1 MVDDLGRQIGG
12 TVSELIHPGVEAP
25 KRFHQLVEFMVL
37 RQRVATDRQTT
48 VVHEH
53 RHVQKAFFGRGVCRQ
68 FHREIEESLATILGP
83 GPARRH
89 GSTEAA
95 LEVVTLPERFK
106 QVHRSVPISS
116 TVPRP
121 ANPLIGPVGQDTS
134 WTGWRRRLDSVVPVA
149 TGTLASVTPT
159 DLNADDG
166 AIDVVGVTKA
176 FGSNTVLRDVALE
189 VAPGSTLALLGPSGC
204 GKTTLLRI
212 IAGLER
218 CDEGTVRI
226 GREVVSGQR
235 TFVPPERRRVGM
247 VFQDWALFPHLSV
260 GNNVGYGLASGGKQA
275 PERIRESL
283 ALVGLQDLTDRMP
296 GTLSGGQQ
304 QRVALAR
311 AIAPRPRALLFDEPF
326 SNLDSRLRIQIRS
339 EVNQLLTDLGIT
351 SVFVTH
357 DQEEAFVLGKEVA
370 VMYGGVIRQQGSPSE
385 IYQRPADPWV
395 ADFVGDANFLRG
407 TASGRR
413 AETALGSLPLQPDGP
428 TLSGSVEV
436 LIRPEQLTVER
447 CHKTSGQPIAGVVEY
462 YGHDHMIRVQLASGE
477 ELHVRGAGPPNVGP
491 GDTVVVGV
499 RGGALVAYAA
509 EA

>member
-1 MVDDLGRQIGG
+1 M
-12 TVSELIHPGVEAP
+12 
-25 KRFHQLVEFMVL
+25 K
-37 RQRVATDRQTT
+37 
-48 VVHEH
+48 
-53 RHVQKAFFGRGVCRQ
+53 
-68 FHREIEESLATILGP
+68 
-83 GPARRH
+83 
-89 GSTEAA
+89 
-95 LEVVTLPERFK
+95 
-106 QVHRSVPISS
+106 
-116 TVPRP
+116 
-121 ANPLIGPVGQDTS
+121 
-134 WTGWRRRLDSVVPVA
+134 
-149 TGTLASVTPT
+149 PT
-159 DLNADDG
+159 DLHADDG

-176 FGSNTVLRDVALE
+176 FGTTTVLRDVALE
-189 VAPGSTLALLGPSGC
+189 VAPGSTVALLGPSGC

-218 CDEGTVRI
+218 SDRGTVSI
-226 GREVVSGQR
+226 GGEVVSDPR
-235 TFVPPERRRVGM
+235 TFIPPERRRIGM
-247 VFQDWALFPHLSV
+247 VFQDWALFPHLTV
-260 GNNVGYGLASGGKQA
+260 GQNVAYGLPSGGKQA
-275 PERIRESL
+275 PERVRESL
-283 ALVGLQDLTDRMP
+283 ALVGLQDLNDRMP

-326 SNLDSRLRIQIRS
+326 SNLDSRLRIQIRT

-370 VMYGGVIRQQGSPSE
+370 VMSGGVIRQQGSPSQ

-413 AETALGSLPLQPDGP
+413 AETALGSLPLLPDGAS
-428 TLSGSVEV
+428 LSGSVEV

-447 CHKTSGQPIAGVVEY
+447 CNTTSGQPIASVVEY

-477 ELHVRGAGPPNVGP
+477 ELHVRGAGAPNVDP
-491 GDTVVVGV
+491 GDAVAVGL
-499 RGGALVAYAA
+499 RSGPLVAYPT